1 MGLLGNG
8 HDCIRGPAKAREI
21 ADSEKLSQ
29 AIALF
34 DGGDTAGGERVLRD
48 VCSRAPKQYEYCW
61 VDRGKCYL
69 RAWDMEEFM
78 LFIARQPEGDRIDT
92 EWLGAVYP
100 PACFRLGFL
109 LVGKGEYREALRW
122 LLLGAQMEPQRP
134 VFLLEAGNA
143 YGHCGNHQGALKCFG
158 NVLALPDLEPDAKA
172 AAFRGMGANLIDL
185 GRLSDAEDCLMA
197 AVAAEPGNQVA
208 VARAKEELAYIA
220 MLRARGAG

>member
-29 AIALF
+29 AIALL
-34 DGGDTAGGERVLRD
+34 DGGDTAGGERALRD
-48 VCSRAPKQYEYCW
+48 VCSRAPQQYEYCS
-61 VDRGKCYL
+61 VDGGKCYL
-69 RAWDMEEFM
+69 RAWDMEEFVF
-78 LFIARQPEGDRIDT
+78 FIARQPEGERIDT
-92 EWLGAVYP
+92 ECLVAVYP

-109 LVGKGEYREALRW
+109 LVGKGEYPEALRW

-134 VFLLEAGNA
+134 VFLMEAGNA
-143 YGHCGNHQGALKCFG
+143 YGHCGDHQGALNCFE
-158 NVLALPDLEPDAKA
+158 NLLALPDLEPVAQA
-172 AAFRGMGANLIDL
+172 AALRGMGVNLIDL
-185 GRLSDAEDCLMA
+185 GRLSDAEDCLRA

-208 VARAKEELAYIA
+208 VARAKEELTSIA